1 MKTTVALIIGA
12 LLLSACHNVPAER
25 RAGIRRDV
33 STVPEGERD
42 RLRLR
47 LARMLLGDGT
57 QRRDPDPHL
66 RATAA
71 QGLGDLRDPADTDTL
86 LEALAGP
93 FLDESLQVRVEA
105 AIALGKLNY
114 PSRSDR
120 RRKRVLEKLRM
131 RLAFERDETNRLQEP
146 EYMVRSA
153 MLNSILAL
161 AGRDAAV
168 AVHDIARRIYSDS
181 VNPETALYMGP
192 LDEGLL
198 DLCFEGLADLTGVD
212 HRKADAHR
220 QQHDD
225 PDVHFT
231 WWADRIAEMPEE

>member
-1 MKTTVALIIGA
+1 MLVTMIIGA
-12 LLLSACHNVPAER
+12 LFLGACHNVPAEKR
-25 RAGIRRDV
+25 DVIRRDV
-33 STVPEGERD
+33 ATVTDGDRD
-42 RLRLR
+42 RLRTR
-47 LARMLLGDGT
+47 LARMLLGDGS

-86 LEALAGP
+86 LEALSGP
-93 FLDESLQVRVEA
+93 FLDESLQVRIEA

-114 PSRSDR
+114 PSQGDL

-153 MLNSILAL
+153 MLNSIRAL

-168 AVHDIARRIYSDS
+168 ALHDVARRIHSDS
-181 VNPETALYMGP
+181 LNPETSVYMGP

-198 DLCFEGLADLTGVD
+198 DLCLAGLAELTGVES
-212 HRKADAHR
+212 RLADAHR
-220 QQHDD
+220 QEHDD
-225 PDVHFT
+225 PEEHFT
-231 WWADRIAEMPEE
+231 WWADRIAEMPE